1 MLYPRIGETSHQA
14 YMPRR
19 KLPHSMKCGLYARHR
34 KLYLK
39 QKKMWDERRKHLPPW
54 PREREILANFI
65 HEEQNTNTC
74 PKSNVLDAKNM
85 GTTKRIFLNLRRT
98 TKTREKGK
106 KLI

>member
-1 MLYPRIGETSHQA
+1 
-14 YMPRR
+14 
-19 KLPHSMKCGLYARHR
+19 
-34 KLYLK
+34 
-39 QKKMWDERRKHLPPW
+39 MWDERRKHLPPW

-106 KLI
+106 KLIWLEIKEEDKNKKKEDPPDLYCEYDNLIA